1 MKDNRYANII
11 VCYGDADRDIL
22 TKQIKMYRER
32 YQSKKL
38 HSGYAEIGERKR
50 HANSQG

>member
-22 TKQIKMYRER
+22 TKQIKMYRDISVVTISATR
-32 YQSKKL
+32 IFFML
-38 HSGYAEIGERKR
+38 MPVIR
-50 HANSQG
+50 